1 MNVFEISLSSAAKG
15 DRPAPLC
22 LSAIFGNIGWR
33 TPNHIQTLKSYPVLM
48 NITSNN
54 GVRIPKPH
62 YVDSFTHPV
71 ERVQYPT
78 VAVCPPQLEA
88 AATGE
93 ETYDPWQGP
102 IVSR

>member
-1 MNVFEISLSSAAKG
+1 
-15 DRPAPLC
+15 
-22 LSAIFGNIGWR
+22 
-33 TPNHIQTLKSYPVLM
+33 M

-93 ETYDPWQGP
+93 ETYDPWQIIRAVGNMLQFECDDSETCSETDALRNR
-102 IVSR
+102 V